1 MRSID
6 RIVAQDAAR
15 TYAQNTDVTRS
26 AAAASAAQ
34 QATSQASVNVRL
46 QKTDSV
52 ELSSTARSVTAARQA
67 VKNTPDVREQKVA
80 DIKQQLSDGTYQVS
94 ASVLARNMVS
104 TSTIHA

>member
-15 TYAQNTDVTRS
+15 TYAQNTEATRS
-26 AAAASAAQ
+26 AAAK
-34 QATSQASVNVRL
+34 QATTQGNLQVRS

-52 ELSSTARSVTAARQA
+52 ELSATARSVTAARQA
-67 VKNTPDVREQKVA
+67 VKNTPDVREQRVA

-104 TSTIHA
+104 TSAIHA